1 MNRADTVE
9 ASDYFAIQNLLN
21 SYPYALDSGDF
32 DAVGRLLGEAV
43 VISGGELM
51 ADRDAAAVAR
61 AFSAWVLT
69 YPDGTPRTRH
79 YLANLI
85 IDADGPAGAVA
96 RSYVVV
102 LQQAPDQAL
111 QPVICGDYRDT
122 LRKVD
127 GRWRIVER
135 RMGNDLIGDLAH
147 HGRDPGIVRP
157 SRAN

>member
-1 MNRADTVE
+1 MDS
-9 ASDYFAIQNLLN
+9 SDYFAIQNLLN
-21 SYPYALDSGDF
+21 GYPYALDRGDF
-32 DAVGRLLGEAV
+32 AAVGRLLGEAAV
-43 VISGGELM
+43 YSGNELM
-51 ADRDAAAVAR
+51 ADRDAAAVAQ
-61 AFSAWVLT
+61 AFSGWVIT

-79 YLANLI
+79 YLANLVI
-85 IDADGPAGAVA
+85 EDDGPAGALA

-102 LQQAPDQAL
+102 LQQAPGQAL

-135 RMGNDLIGDLAH
+135 RMGNDLVGDLVH

>member
-1 MNRADTVE
+1 MDP
-9 ASDYFAIQNLLN
+9 SDYFAIQNLLH

-32 DAVGRLLGEAV
+32 GAIGRLLGEAV
-43 VISGGELM
+43 VVSGGVLM

-61 AFSAWVLT
+61 AFSGWVIT

-85 IDADGPAGAVA
+85 IEEDGPAGALA

-102 LQQAPDQAL
+102 LQQAPGQAL

-122 LRKVD
+122 LRKLD

-135 RMGNDLIGDLAH
+135 RMGNDLIGNLAH
-147 HGRDPGIVRP
+147 HGRDPGVVRP

>member
-1 MNRADTVE
+1 MDP
-9 ASDYFAIQNLLN
+9 SDYFAIQNLLN
-21 SYPYALDSGDF
+21 GYPYALDSGDF
-32 DAVGRLLGEAV
+32 DAVGRLLGEAAV
-43 VISGGELM
+43 YSGGALM
-51 ADRDAAAVAR
+51 ADRDAAAVAQ
-61 AFSAWVLT
+61 AFSGWVIT

-85 IDADGPAGAVA
+85 IEADGPTGAVA

-127 GRWRIVER
+127 DRWRIVER
-135 RMGNDLIGDLAH
+135 RMGNDLIGNLMH